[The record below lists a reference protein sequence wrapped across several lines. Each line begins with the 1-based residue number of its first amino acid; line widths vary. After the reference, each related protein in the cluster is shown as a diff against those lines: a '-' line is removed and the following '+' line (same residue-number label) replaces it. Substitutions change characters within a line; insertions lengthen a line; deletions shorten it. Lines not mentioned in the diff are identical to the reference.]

1 MVEEQVASTPGRPE
15 RPRKSA
21 RLARIKGRLEKI
33 QPSIDQPIEITDE
46 PPMPEREPSRE
57 NVEQTEDEAEA
68 DEGKKPSDSEAEAD
82 YPKASIEQP
91 IQEEEMEQL
100 GGSPPQ
106 VAMEEE
112 ELATILA
119 SLGDY
124 TSPSSPASPPE
135 GPSEEEAHEEL
146 HEEIA
151 GGENLPVVDKENVNT
166 NQEQSVPKTPEENP
180 PRLELLESPTTNYT
194 AGPIWSARI
203 VVAV

>member
-1 MVEEQVASTPGRPE
+1 
-15 RPRKSA
+15 
-21 RLARIKGRLEKI
+21 
-33 QPSIDQPIEITDE
+33 
-46 PPMPEREPSRE
+46 MPEWEPSRE

-68 DEGKKPSDSEAEAD
+68 EEGKKPSESEAEVGH
-82 YPKASIEQP
+82 PKAAIEQP

-100 GGSPPQ
+100 GGSPPL

-124 TSPSSPASPPE
+124 TSPPSLASPPE

-151 GGENLPVVDKENVNT
+151 GGENLPVVDGENVNT
-166 NQEQSVPKTPEENP
+166 NREQFVPKAPEENPPADDVGNENAYQEQSVPRIPEETLDERGTELRATHTP
-180 PRLELLESPTTNYT
+180 TAEAREIKKLRKKQQRLLNIIAQL
-194 AGPIWSARI
+194 R
-203 VVAV
+203 